1 MLREFILFLCLTN
14 VIESARILGVF
25 PLPSISHQV
34 VFRSLTTELAKRGH
48 EVVVITTDPAF
59 KNEKAPA
66 NFTEID
72 VHDVSYKICNEIID
86 SLAGA
91 SPYTMLT
98 TALQMM
104 VDVLKVQ
111 VETPQVKEFMAKDQ
125 KFDLVIAEA
134 CVPTALG
141 FAYKYKAPVIQMSSF
156 YGSKINYDSMG
167 APTHMFLYP
176 EMYSRKLIDLSILD
190 KIQEVIINLVLKFA
204 YANYVDDINRTLK
217 KYFGDDTPLHL
228 SELEDNIDMLFVNTN
243 PIWEGNRPV
252 PSSVVYLGGLHM
264 QPVKDLPKDLKSYLD
279 SSKGVIY
286 VSFGTNFNPSTLA
299 EDKIRLILNVFSK
312 LPYDVL
318 CKWDAEDVPG
328 RPSNVRIVKWVPQND
343 LLRHPKIKL
352 FITQGG
358 MQSTDEAIAAGVP
371 LIGIPILVDQFF
383 NTEKYIQHKI
393 GEKLIMEKLTEE
405 EFYNTIMRVLGDDS
419 YRQNVLKL
427 RTLMADQ
434 PMSALERA
442 VWWTEHVLRHG
453 GARHLRAPA
462 ANMGWKEYLELP
474 LVATLLV
481 ILVTTL
487 LIFVGTL
494 YVLVKLVKKLFKSK
508 SKKE

>member
-1 MLREFILFLCLTN
+1 MLREFIVFLCLTN
-14 VIESARILGVF
+14 LIESARILGVF
-25 PLPSISHQV
+25 PIPSISHQV
-34 VFRSLTTELAKRGH
+34 VFRPLMTELAKRGH
-48 EVVVITTDPAF
+48 DVVVITTDPAF
-59 KNEKAPA
+59 KNETAPA
-66 NFTEID
+66 NLTEID
-72 VHDVSYKICNEIID
+72 VHDVSYKAWKEKID
-86 SLAGA
+86 FITGA
-91 SPYTMLT
+91 PPYTMLT

-104 VDVLKVQ
+104 VDVLKVEI
-111 VETPQVKEFMAKDQ
+111 ETPQVKEFMAKDQ

-134 CVPTALG
+134 CVPAALG
-141 FAYKYKAPVIQMSSF
+141 FAHKYKAPVIQMSSF
-156 YGSKINYDSMG
+156 YGSRINYDSMG
-167 APTHMFLYP
+167 APSHMFLYP
-176 EMYSRKLIDLSILD
+176 ELYRQKLRDLSILD
-190 KIQEVIINLVLKFA
+190 KVLEVVIELVLKFA
-204 YANYVDDINRTLK
+204 YANYVDDVNRTLK
-217 KYFGDDTPLHL
+217 KYFGEDTPNL
-228 SELEDNIDMLFVNTN
+228 SELEDKIDMLFVNSN

-264 QPVKDLPKDLKSYLD
+264 KPVKELPKDLKSYLD
-279 SSKGVIY
+279 TSKGVIY

-299 EDKIRLILNVFSK
+299 EDKIRLLLNVFSK

-343 LLRHPKIKL
+343 LLRHPSIKL

-393 GEKLIMEKLTEE
+393 GEKLVMEKLSEE
-405 EFYNTIMRVLGDDS
+405 EFYNTIMKVLGDDS
-419 YRQNVLKL
+419 YRQNILKL
-427 RTLMADQ
+427 RKLMADQ
-434 PMSALERA
+434 PMTALERA

-462 ANMGWKEYLELP
+462 ANMGWVEYLELP

-481 ILVTTL
+481 ILITTL
-487 LIFVGTL
+487 LIPLGIWNL
-494 YVLVKLVKKLFKSK
+494 LIKLIKKLFKSK
-508 SKKE
+508 PKKD

>member
-1 MLREFILFLCLTN
+1 MLREFIFFLCLTN

-25 PLPSISHQV
+25 PIPSISHQV
-34 VFRSLTTELAKRGH
+34 VFRSLTIELAKIGH

-72 VHDVSYKICNEIID
+72 VHDISYNTWSEMID
-86 SLAGA
+86 SIAGA
-91 SPYTMLT
+91 APYTMLT

-104 VDVLKVQ
+104 VDVVKVE

-156 YGSKINYDSMG
+156 YGSRVNYDSMG

-176 EMYSRKLIDLSILD
+176 ELYRQKLRDLSILD
-190 KIQEVIINLVLKFA
+190 KILEVINELVLRFA
-204 YANYVDDINRTLK
+204 YANYVDDVNRTLK
-217 KYFGDDTPLHL
+217 KYFGEDTPNL
-228 SELEDNIDMLFVNTN
+228 SKLEDNIDMLFVNTN
-243 PIWEGNRPV
+243 PIWDGNRPV
-252 PSSVVYLGGLHM
+252 PPSVVYLGGLHM

-279 SSKGVIY
+279 TSKGVIY
-286 VSFGTNFNPSTLA
+286 VSFGTNFNPSTLT
-299 EDKIRLILNVFSK
+299 EDKIRLFLNVFSR

-318 CKWDAEDVPG
+318 CKWDADDVPG

-383 NTEKYIQHKI
+383 NTEKYMQHKI

-405 EFYNTIMRVLGDDS
+405 EFYNAIMKLLGADS

-462 ANMGWKEYLELP
+462 ANMGWVEYLELSF
-474 LVATLLV
+474 VATLLI
-481 ILVTTL
+481 ILVTII
-487 LIFVGTL
+487 LILVGTL
-494 YVLVKLVKKLFKSK
+494 YVLVILVKKLLRRK